1 MDGQKIKQ
9 IANTI
14 RGLSMD
20 AVQKAN
26 SGHPGLPMGMADVG
40 VVLFDEFLK
49 FNPKDPNWFDR
60 DRFVLSGGH
69 GSMLLYSLLYLYGYD
84 LSLDDLKN
92 FRQWGSKTPGHPEH
106 QDTPGVETTTGPLG
120 QGLANAVGMAWTESF
135 FAATF
140 NRKAHKIVNHYTYV
154 MLGDGDLQEG
164 ISHEVCSFAG
174 HYKLN
179 KLIALYDSN
188 QITIDGA
195 TEISSSTDV
204 EERFKAYQW
213 DVQVVDGHKPDEV
226 RKAISNAKE
235 SEFPSII
242 ICKTIIGYGSPNK
255 QGTPSVHGSPL
266 GEEEIVLTKKNL
278 GLPPEAFY
286 VSEEVLEHTREAI
299 QNGVSFEDN
308 WNLLFDSYKENFPEL
323 ASEFS
328 QMLAGKIHNIEFPYF
343 EFGQSM
349 ATRKASGK
357 ILETLVPQLK
367 TLIGGSADLTPSNN
381 TMTSYHTAYD
391 ANHRDGNYIHYGIR
405 EFGMAGMMNGMA
417 LHGGIIPYGGTFFVF
432 SDYMRSAMRMA
443 ALMELPIIYVLTH
456 DSIGLGEDGPTHQPV
471 EHLAALR
478 AIPNL
483 VTFRPMDANE
493 TSMGWQI
500 ALDRNEGPT
509 ALILTRQNLPVITRD
524 NTEVAYCTQAVRGGY
539 VLTEDKNFEYI
550 FISSGSEVH
559 IALKAKELL
568 NQKGK
573 KVRVVSIPSMELF
586 DQQDESYKS
595 EVLPLNIKKR
605 VAVEAA
611 VSLPW
616 YKYIGLEGAIV
627 GLDRFGASA
636 PIDILYEKL
645 GITAVKVVEAALA
658 LK

>member
-1 MDGQKIKQ
+1 MEDLQLKQ
-9 IANTI
+9 IAHTI

-26 SGHPGLPMGMADVG
+26 SGHPGLPMGMADVAS
-40 VVLFDEFLK
+40 VLFDEFIK
-49 FNPKDPNWFDR
+49 FNPKNPKWFDR

-84 LSLDDLKN
+84 LTLDDLKK
-92 FRQWGSKTPGHPEH
+92 FRQWHSKTPGHPEH

-120 QGLANAVGMAWTESF
+120 QGLANAVGMAWSESYL
-135 FAATF
+135 AATF
-140 NRKAHKIVNHYTYV
+140 NRKAHKIVDHYTYV

-174 HYKLN
+174 HHKLN

-195 TEISSSTDV
+195 TEMSSATDV

-213 DVQVVDGHKPDEV
+213 DVQLVDGHKPDEI
-226 RKAISNAKE
+226 RKAISNAKK
-235 SEFPSII
+235 SDLPSII
-242 ICKTIIGYGSPNK
+242 ICETLIGYGSPNK
-255 QGTPSVHGSPL
+255 QGTSSVHGSPL
-266 GEEEIVLTKKNL
+266 GEEEIKLSKENL

-286 VSEEVLEHTREAI
+286 VPEEVLEHTRKAI
-299 QNGVSFEDN
+299 QNGASLEKK
-308 WNLLFDSYKENFPEL
+308 WQLLYDSYKENFPEL
-323 ASEFS
+323 ETEFF
-328 QMLAGKIHNIEFPYF
+328 QMLAGEMPKIEFPYF

-357 ILETLVPQLK
+357 VLEAIVPQLK
-367 TLIGGSADLTPSNN
+367 GLIGGSADLTPSNN
-381 TMTSYHTAYD
+381 TMTSHHTAYD

-417 LHGGIIPYGGTFFVF
+417 LHGGITPYGGTFFVF

-443 ALMELPIIYVLTH
+443 ALMELPLIYVLTH

-493 TSMGWQI
+493 TSVGWQL
-500 ALDRNEGPT
+500 ALDRKKGPT
-509 ALILTRQNLPVITRD
+509 ALILTRQNLPVIIRD
-524 NTEVAYCTQAVRGGY
+524 DKAVAYCTQAAKGGY

-550 FISSGSEVH
+550 LISSGSEVH
-559 IALKAKELL
+559 IALETKELL
-568 NQKGK
+568 NQQGK
-573 KVRVVSIPSMELF
+573 KVRVVSMPSMELF
-586 DQQDESYKS
+586 DQQDATYQS
-595 EVLPLNIKKR
+595 EVLPMNIKKR
-605 VAVEAA
+605 IAVEAA
-611 VSLPW
+611 ASLPW
-616 YKYIGLEGAIV
+616 YKYVGLDGKIV
-627 GLDRFGASA
+627 GIDRFGASA
-636 PIDILYEKL
+636 PIDTLYEKL
-645 GITAVKVVEAALA
+645 GITVAKVVEVALT